1 MSIKRVL
8 ALLLAVLLFLFPF
21 GAAAASYKHGDTV
34 RVTVKEVWAFHGG
47 RQAGE
52 TSSTSNGGN
61 RANHYN
67 NRLYWYE
74 GYSID
79 ILQTKDL
86 QAAQYNGLTYF
97 FCIHKWQ
104 AYNGEERLIYTDGNG
119 NLQQSTYWRGLGTTK
134 QRLLQL
140 LSIYG
145 FPAQTPQALGVSTVD
160 DAYAATQAIA
170 WEIVT
175 SRRTLDGFT
184 ANYKSSGNEDTP
196 KVAAA
201 KDNARYFLD
210 KYMHYAY
217 DGNGHHVG
225 EATPALAAYNKIW
238 SDMARHDVLASFNKQ
253 ALSLTW
259 DAATKAYTSSV
270 TDANEVLAGS
280 SLSASL
286 PSGVSCSVQGNT
298 VTFTASTQIKDPIT
312 VTFQKNL
319 SSMPDTTPFAVLE
332 AAAGGGQEMMSGV
345 MDDPRRF
352 SLNVRTDGG
361 SLRLVKTSED
371 GKVGNVPFRIVGQSV
386 DQTVRTQA
394 DGSFQLELPSGV
406 YTVTEQ
412 TESKYEP
419 QESRRVTVVGGQ
431 TSTITFNNSLK
442 RGDLTVTKTAEDG
455 LAAGA
460 KFRLTGTSLSGLPVD
475 EYAVTDSSG
484 KAYFRDVLIG
494 SGYTLEEVD
503 TAIRYVIPDNQTAAV
518 EWNKVTNK
526 SFHNILKKW
535 SLTVTKSDS
544 EKGLPQG
551 DASLAGARYGI
562 YKGDQLIDAYETDR
576 NGQFTTKSYAC
587 GNDWNLREIAPSEG
601 YRLNTESLHIGAEA
615 KRHTVEYNHTA
626 LDVLETIQKGKIA
639 LLKHSDDGSTQI
651 ETPEAGAEFEV
662 FLKSS
667 GSYGNAKESE
677 RDTLICDEN
686 GFAQTKD
693 LPYGV
698 YTVKQTKGWEGKE
711 LLPAFDVFVQADVE
725 VYRFLINNAA
735 FRSLVEI
742 VKKDAETGKTIPA
755 AGIGFKVRNTDT
767 GKFVVQHVNYP
778 TPMDIDTFYTD
789 TTGRLMLPEPL
800 DYGNY
805 EIIEQCTAYGYV
817 LDSSPV
823 PFTVDGS
830 LAVVTVEKRNTAQK
844 GIITIDKIGEVF
856 FSVTESGGLYQPVY
870 GTVGLAGATYEV
882 YADEDIVTLDGT
894 VRAKKGSL
902 VATIE
907 TGTGGSGTSG
917 LLYLGKY
924 KIVEKQA
931 PYGMTLNTTPLFVEL
946 TYAGENV
953 KITGTEAA
961 CFNERQKAEI
971 CLDKVLE
978 QDERFDIGMKDEI
991 LSVQFGLYAAENLAA
1006 ADGSVI
1012 PADGLLEIVNCGKNG
1027 KAVFQ
1032 TDIPVGAKL
1041 YVQEIATDSHY
1052 ILSDEK
1058 FPVVFQYAGQDVAT
1072 VNLSASSGKPIQNGL
1087 IYGNIKGLKIDRE
1100 TGETIAGAQFGL
1112 FKPDETIYTE
1122 ENAILTAQSQED
1134 GVFRFETIPYGNWLV
1149 KELQP
1154 ADGFLPNEE
1163 TYPVTV
1169 TADEETIEITV
1180 VNDRIPEIG
1189 TTAAAGGE
1197 KQTHPGETITIEDEV
1212 AYRHLIPGRE
1222 YVLKGVLMD
1231 KATGKPFLVDGAEV
1245 CADVVFVPEKPS
1257 GTALVS
1263 FSFDG
1268 SGTKSNTE
1276 IVVFERLYRD
1286 GVELAV
1292 HANIEDEG
1300 QTVTVLVPEIGTTA
1314 AVDGEKEICATEVF
1328 ALEDVVSYENL
1339 IPGKEYTLKGIL
1351 MDKTTGEPLMING
1364 EEIHVETAFTPDE
1377 PAGQVTVFFSFDS
1390 THIKANTE
1398 IVVFERLCHDGREL
1412 AVHADIRD
1420 EGQTVTVLVPEIG
1433 TTASVDG
1440 AKEICASEV
1449 FTLEDVVTFRNL
1461 TPGKEYVLKGV
1472 LMDKSTNQ
1480 PLLIDGKEIRAEVTF
1495 IPETT
1500 DGEVIVPFVF
1510 DSRFLKEDMDVVA
1523 YEALY
1528 REDRELAVHA
1538 DMEDKGQ
1545 TVMVKVPEIWT
1556 QAAAEGKKEI
1566 TASDKVVIEDTVT
1579 YKNLTPGKEY
1589 VLKGVLMDKA
1599 TGKPFIVNEKEI
1611 CAEILFVPEAS
1622 DGEATVSFLFDAS
1635 GIAQETDVVVFEC
1648 LYRDNVEIVTHADI
1662 EDEGQTVRLIPPAP
1676 PVPIPPTGENSH
1688 SGFWIGL
1695 GAVALGGLIAALIIG
1710 IKRKKDDDE

>member
-104 AYNGEERLIYTDGNG
+104 AYNDEERLIYTDGNG
-119 NLQQSTYWRGLGTTK
+119 NLQQSTYWRGLGATK

-253 ALSLTW
+253 TLSLTW
-259 DAATKAYTSSV
+259 DAATKAYTGSV

-352 SLNVRTDGG
+352 SLNVCTDGG

-371 GKVGNVPFRIVGQSV
+371 GKVGNIPFRIVGQGV

-494 SGYTLEEVD
+494 TGYTLEEVD
-503 TAIRYVIPDNQTAAV
+503 TAIRYVVPKNQTAAV

-535 SLTVTKSDS
+535 DLTVTKSDS

-587 GNDWNLREIAPSEG
+587 GNDWSLREIAPSEG

-615 KRHTVEYNHTA
+615 KRYTVEYNHTA
-626 LDVLETIQKGKIA
+626 LDVLETIRKGKIA
-639 LLKHSDDGSTQI
+639 LLKHADDGSTQI
-651 ETPEAGAEFEV
+651 ETPEAGAGFEV
-662 FLKSS
+662 FLKAA
-667 GSYGNAKESE
+667 GNYTAAKETE
-677 RDTLICDEN
+677 RDILVCDQY
-686 GFAQTKD
+686 GFAQSKE

-711 LLPAFDVFVQADVE
+711 LMPPFDVFVNQDGE
-725 VYRFLINNAA
+725 VYRFLINNAT

-778 TPMDIDTFYTD
+778 TPMDIDIFYTD
-789 TTGRLMLPEPL
+789 TTGKLLLPEPL
-800 DYGNY
+800 DYSNY

-817 LDSSPV
+817 LDSSPI
-823 PFTVDGS
+823 PFRVDGS
-830 LAVVTVEKRNTAQK
+830 QAVVTVEKHNTAQK
-844 GIITIDKIGEVF
+844 GTITIGKTGEVF
-856 FSVTESGGLYQPVY
+856 FSVAKADGLYQPIY
-870 GTVGLAGATYEV
+870 GTAGLAGAIYEV
-882 YADEDIVTLDGT
+882 YAAEDIVTLDGT
-894 VRAKKGSL
+894 VRAKKGGL
-902 VATIE
+902 VSTVK
-907 TGTGGSGTSG
+907 TGLDGLGSSAP
-917 LLYLGKY
+917 LYLGKY
-924 KIVEKQA
+924 KVLEKQA
-931 PYGMTLNTTPLFVEL
+931 PDGMTLNTTPLFVEL

-953 KITGTEAA
+953 RITGTEAA
-961 CFNERQKAEI
+961 FCNERQKAEI
-971 CLDKVLE
+971 RLDKVLE
-978 QDERFDIGMKDEI
+978 QDERFHIGMNGEI

-1012 PADGLLEIVNCGKNG
+1012 PADGLLEIVNCDENG

-1058 FPVVFQYAGQDVAT
+1058 FPVIFQYAGQDVAT
-1072 VNLSASSGKPIQNGL
+1072 VNLSASSGKPIQNDL
-1087 IYGNIKGLKIDRE
+1087 IYGSIKGLKIDRE
-1100 TGETIAGAQFGL
+1100 TGETIAGARFGL
-1112 FKPDETIYTE
+1112 FRPDETSYTE
-1122 ENAILTAQSQED
+1122 GNAILTAQSQED

-1189 TTAAAGGE
+1189 TTAAVGGE

-1212 AYRHLIPGRE
+1212 AYRHLVPGKE

-1245 CADVVFVPEKPS
+1245 RADVAFVPEKPS

-1263 FSFDG
+1263 FTFDG
-1268 SGTKSNTE
+1268 SGITENTDM
-1276 IVVFERLYRD
+1276 VVFERLYRD

-1292 HANIEDEG
+1292 HADMEDEG

-1314 AVDGEKEICATEVF
+1314 AVGGAKEICATEVF
-1328 ALEDVVSYENL
+1328 TLEDVVSYENL
-1339 IPGKEYTLKGIL
+1339 ISGKEYTLKGIL
-1351 MDKTTGEPLMING
+1351 MDKTTGNPLMING
-1364 EEIHVETAFTPDE
+1364 EEIHAETAFTPE
-1377 PAGQVTVFFSFDS
+1377 MPTGEVIVSFSFDS
-1390 THIKANTE
+1390 TYIQAETE
-1398 IVVFERLCHDGREL
+1398 IVVFESLFREGREL
-1412 AVHADIRD
+1412 AVHADMED
-1420 EGQTVTVLVPEIG
+1420 EGQTVTVLVPKIG
-1433 TTASVDG
+1433 
-1440 AKEICASEV
+1440 
-1449 FTLEDVVTFRNL
+1449 
-1461 TPGKEYVLKGV
+1461 
-1472 LMDKSTNQ
+1472 
-1480 PLLIDGKEIRAEVTF
+1480 
-1495 IPETT
+1495 
-1500 DGEVIVPFVF
+1500 
-1510 DSRFLKEDMDVVA
+1510 
-1523 YEALY
+1523 
-1528 REDRELAVHA
+1528 
-1538 DMEDKGQ
+1538 
-1545 TVMVKVPEIWT
+1545 T

-1599 TGKPFIVNEKEI
+1599 TGKPFMINGGKI
-1611 CAEILFVPEAS
+1611 CSKILFVPEAS
-1622 DGEATVSFLFDAS
+1622 DGEATVSFPFDAS

-1648 LYRDNVEIVTHADI
+1648 LYRDNMEIAVHADI
-1662 EDEGQTVRLIPPAP
+1662 EDEGQTVKLIPPAP
-1676 PVPIPPTGENSH
+1676 PIPIPPTGEKSQP
-1688 SGFWIGL
+1688 GVWIGL
-1695 GAVALGGLIAALIIG
+1695 GAVALGGLIAALVIG